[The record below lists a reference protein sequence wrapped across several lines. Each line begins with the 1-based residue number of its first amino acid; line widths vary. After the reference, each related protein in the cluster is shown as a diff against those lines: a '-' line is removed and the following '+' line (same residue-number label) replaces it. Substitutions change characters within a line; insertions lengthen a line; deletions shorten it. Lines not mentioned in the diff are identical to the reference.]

1 MRDSA
6 SGVPESEPS
15 GPGAYK
21 TNLRCF
27 SLSRLALAFF
37 AFCIIA
43 VATAYTGTASAA
55 PKQSA
60 IVVDAFS
67 GKVLYSSAAD
77 SKRYPASLTKVMT
90 LYILFEHLKAGDIK
104 LNDRI
109 VFSKHAAGMA
119 PSRLGIKPGGS
130 ISVETAI
137 LALVTKSANDVAA
150 AVGER
155 IAGTE
160 YEFAKL
166 MTRKAHELGMTNTT
180 YKNASGLPNRY
191 QLTTARDQATLAKR
205 MRLDFPQYYHY
216 FSRQYFSYDGR
227 RFKNHNN
234 LLTKYHYRGT
244 TGIKTGYTRAS
255 GFNLTATVE
264 RDDRYVIAVVMG
276 GKTSKARDQRMM
288 GLLDRYVP
296 RAVAWADGN
305 TRLASAMVKDVPQP
319 IARPVNLVS
328 EEDRMALAS
337 LLEDDSADPDEETYA
352 DKTIVPLPDPELA
365 SASSPDGGNTGNE
378 AIDEVKSFAVAAY
391 RSAKGPVAKAGES
404 LGNILVTPA
413 HASTGD
419 QARAPAIHQTAGILA
434 AEQNWQ
440 AGAPLIPEG
449 SWVIQIG
456 AYSNQSDAVQSIRR
470 ALRAAPDQLNA
481 AVPVTIP
488 VRTADNRTL
497 YRSRFG
503 GFDGEKSANTACGRL
518 SRQNISCVAIPPAN
532 WSLPSGIKT
541 AQNSRG

>member
-1 MRDSA
+1 MRVSA
-6 SGVPESEPS
+6 SEAPESEAKKLGANETILRRFRLPRIALS
-15 GPGAYK
+15 LLLLCAFALAGAY
-21 TNLRCF
+21 
-27 SLSRLALAFF
+27 A
-37 AFCIIA
+37 
-43 VATAYTGTASAA
+43 GTAHAA

-60 IVVDAFS
+60 IVIDAFS
-67 GKVLYSSAAD
+67 GKVLYSSNAD
-77 SKRYPASLTKVMT
+77 AKRYPASLTKIMT
-90 LYILFEHLKAGDIK
+90 LYILFEKMKKGDIE
-104 LNDRI
+104 LNDRV
-109 VFSKHAAGMA
+109 VFSRHSAGMA
-119 PSRLGIKPGGS
+119 PSRLGIKPGRS
-130 ISVETAI
+130 ISVESAI

-150 AVGER
+150 AVGEK

-166 MTRKAHELGMTNTT
+166 MTKTAHRLGMKNTT

-191 QLTTARDQATLAKR
+191 QRTTARDQAILAKR
-205 MRLDFPQYYHY
+205 MRLDFPQYYHF
-216 FSRQYFSYDGR
+216 FSRKYFAYNGR
-227 RFKNHNN
+227 RYKNHNN

-255 GFNLTATVE
+255 GFNLTATIE

-276 GKTSKARDQRMM
+276 GKTSKARDRRMI

-305 TRLASAMVKDVPQP
+305 TRLASAMVKNVPQP

-328 EEDRMALAS
+328 DEDRMALAS
-337 LLEDDSADPDEETYA
+337 LLEEDSADPDEETYA
-352 DKTIVPLPDPELA
+352 DNTIVPLPDPELA
-365 SASSPDGGNTGNE
+365 ATQTDEDGNE
-378 AIDEVKSFAVAAY
+378 KSLDDVKSFAVAAY
-391 RSAKGPVAKAGES
+391 RKAKGPVARAGES
-404 LGNILVTPA
+404 LGSMLVTPA

-419 QARAPAIHQTAGILA
+419 QPRAPTVRQTAGILA

-449 SWVIQIG
+449 TWVIQIG

-470 ALRAAPDQLNA
+470 AIRAAPDQLDA

-503 GFDGEKSANTACGRL
+503 GFDGEKSASTACGRL
-518 SRQNISCVAIPPAN
+518 ARQNISCVAIPPSN
-532 WSLPSGIKT
+532 WSLPTGART
-541 AQNSRG
+541 ARNERG